1 MKKHFKMTVV
11 LLVIS
16 LFATNLMAQGV
27 VEKPVV
33 KVLVL
38 DMFEVGANKG
48 DFAGE
53 FQNYYETYFDGAE
66 SYTLNSMPLTL
77 YINEEGVAGCIA
89 GMGKAQASS
98 TLTAI
103 LSDPRFDFS
112 KTYILVSGCSG
123 MPPSRGT
130 LGDVV
135 WADEL
140 VDFELGHAWTESDI
154 ASGTTATFLRSEG
167 YDRPGYIQLNA
178 GLAQWAYETTKD
190 IVLLDDPK
198 AAAYRAKYGEQEAL
212 ETPAVRMG
220 VSVTGDSYW
229 HGEHSSLHADE
240 VCEAYGA
247 GTYMVTQ
254 MEDSAFGV
262 AALNYGLKDRLLVCR
277 DVVNFDQPYE
287 GQTVLESLNASSGAF
302 SIGMK
307 NGFLVGSK
315 VIDAL
320 IENWDVYGTST
331 HSVL

>member
-1 MKKHFKMTVV
+1 MKKYVKMTILLLV
-11 LLVIS
+11 LVIS
-16 LFATNLMAQGV
+16 ATNLMAQGV

-77 YINEEGVAGCIA
+77 YINDDGVAGCIA

-112 KTYILVSGCSG
+112 QTYILVSGCSG
-123 MPPSRGT
+123 MPPQRGT

-135 WADEL
+135 WANEL

-154 ASGTTATFLRSEG
+154 APGTSATFLRSEG
-167 YDRPGYIQLNA
+167 YDRAGYIKLNA
-178 GLAQWAYETTKD
+178 SLSQWAYETTKD
-190 IVLLDDPK
+190 VVLVDDPK
-198 AAAYRAKYGEQEAL
+198 AAAYRANYGAAEAL

-240 VCEAYGA
+240 VCAAYGA

-262 AALNYGLKDRLLVCR
+262 AAMNYGLLDRLLVCR
-277 DVVNFDQPYE
+277 DVVNFDQPYP
-287 GQTVLESLNASSGAF
+287 GQTVLESLSASSGAF
-302 SIGMK
+302 SMGMK

-315 VIDAL
+315 VIDSLVA
-320 IENWDVYGTST
+320 NWDSYGTT
-331 HSVL
+331 IPSVK